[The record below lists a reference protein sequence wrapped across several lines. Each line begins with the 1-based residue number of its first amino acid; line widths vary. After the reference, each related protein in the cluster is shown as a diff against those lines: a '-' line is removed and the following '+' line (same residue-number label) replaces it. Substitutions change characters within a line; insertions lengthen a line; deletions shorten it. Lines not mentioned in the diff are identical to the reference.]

1 MHLIIVRTNIKTSK
15 MVRQLRA
22 LFKAHPLIFKWTVDT
37 EDIDN
42 VLRIEGRAPLTENE
56 VLGLLRTGG
65 FYGEPLPD

>member
-15 MVRQLRA
+15 KARQLKA
-22 LFKAHPLIFKWTVDT
+22 IFKPHPLINRWTVDT

-42 VLRIEGRAPLTENE
+42 VLRIEGYEPLSENE